1 MSFINYA
8 GGRVL
13 DGMQQQLE
21 EVKNAISL
29 LVDKNLANDMVAKT
43 TDQVSSNQTEV
54 RRLLETKIENQTLEL
69 NQVISAGNTLQT
81 DLTCTKLYTLFR
93 TEVKNHTLTS
103 GTSLYRPYKGVP
115 PRIFYELG
123 DI

>member
-13 DGMQQQLE
+13 HGMQQQLE
-21 EVKNAISL
+21 EVKNTISL
-29 LVDKNLANDMVAKT
+29 LVDKNLANDMVAKAI
-43 TDQVSSNQTEV
+43 DQVSSNQTEG

-93 TEVKNHTLTS
+93 TERSKTI
-103 GTSLYRPYKGVP
+103 P
-115 PRIFYELG
+115 
-123 DI
+123 

>member
-43 TDQVSSNQTEV
+43 MDQISSNQTEV

-69 NQVISAGNTLQT
+69 HQVISAGNTLQT

-93 TEVKNHTLTS
+93 MKRSKTIPCPAAHPCIDHNL
-103 GTSLYRPYKGVP
+103 
-115 PRIFYELG
+115 
-123 DI
+123 

>member
-13 DGMQQQLE
+13 DGMQQQLK
-21 EVKNAISL
+21 EVKNTISL
-29 LVDKNLANDMVAKT
+29 LVDKNLADMVAKT
-43 TDQVSSNQTEV
+43 IDQVSSNQTEG

-69 NQVISAGNTLQT
+69 NQVISAGNTPQT

-93 TEVKNHTLTS
+93 TERSKTI
-103 GTSLYRPYKGVP
+103 P
-115 PRIFYELG
+115 
-123 DI
+123 

>member
-1 MSFINYA
+1 MSFINHA

-13 DGMQQQLE
+13 DGMQQQLK

-29 LVDKNLANDMVAKT
+29 LVDKNLTNDMVAKT
-43 TDQVSSNQTEV
+43 MDQVSSSQTEV

-81 DLTCTKLYTLFR
+81 DLTCTKLYNLFR
-93 TEVKNHTLTS
+93 TERSKTI
-103 GTSLYRPYKGVP
+103 P
-115 PRIFYELG
+115 
-123 DI
+123 